1 MADNDTLR
9 QYLKRVVADA
19 VDTRERLRALEE
31 RQSEP
36 VAIIGTACRYP
47 GGADTPERLWRLVDD
62 GVDAVAGLPSNR
74 GWPLDSL
81 FHPDPDVVGTSY
93 VEQGGFLYDADQFD
107 AEFFGMSPRE
117 AVGTDPQQRIL
128 LEIAWEACESA
139 GIPPED
145 LRGSRTGVFAGVMYN
160 DYGSRPHLPRE
171 DFEGYLFSGSSPG
184 ILSGRLAYTY
194 GLEGPAVSVDTACS
208 SSLVALHLACS
219 ALRRGECD
227 LALAGG
233 VTVMSTP
240 VAFLGFSR
248 QRALSPDGRCKAFS
262 AAADGVGWGEGAG
275 LLMLARL
282 SDARRDGRRVLAVV
296 RGSAVNQDGAS
307 NGLTAPNGPAQERV
321 IRAALA
327 DARLTA
333 EDVDAVEA
341 HGTGTALGD
350 PIEAR
355 ALLRTYGR
363 RSPER
368 PVRLGSLKSNLG
380 HTQAAAG
387 VGGVIKMVEALRHGR
402 LPATL
407 HAEPPSPHVDWASG
421 AVELLTAARDWPRGE
436 RPRRAAVSSFGL
448 GGTNAHVILE
458 EAAAEEPAAPVVG
471 LPVVPWVLS
480 ARSAPAL
487 AARACDL
494 LALVG
499 GPGTAPDHR
508 DVARALAVT
517 RAALPYRAA
526 VVGRT
531 AKELRVALGELA
543 DRLATDGARRVAG
556 DVRTAFHCPG
566 GEGPGRAAVA
576 ELRSAFPVFAAA
588 YEESAAAEVPDGFAV
603 QVALHRLY
611 TAWGL
616 SPAVLTGAGD
626 GLVVAAHLAGVLTV
640 PDAVAL
646 LAARE
651 RLRRGGADPAA
662 RVEFRRAVAALA
674 VEPPRTPLLSAA
686 TGRAEPFAHWAD
698 PDAWTADN
706 GELPADVGAVLVLG
720 AAAGG
725 ESRAVPALAPGEAA
739 PCAAVRGLARLSV
752 LGAAVDWSAF
762 FAGSGTRHVELPA
775 YPFQRE
781 RHWLE
786 PTTRAD
792 SPGPS
797 ASPSAPMPHGAP
809 TAPGALARRLAE
821 LPAGERHAHL
831 LDVVRAEAAA
841 VLRITD
847 PAAIEAGR
855 PFRELGFDSLTAVQL
870 RNRLAALAGIDLP
883 VTVLFNH
890 PTPDAVAGLLLDRTA
905 TAERPDVLAEVARLE
920 AALAALPADDP
931 ALSAATARLRQLL
944 DRHGR
949 LEAATKDELF
959 DLIDNELGRAR
970 T

>member
-36 VAIIGTACRYP
+36 IAIIGAACRYP
-47 GGADTPERLWRLVDD
+47 GGADSPERLWRLIDD
-62 GVDAVAGLPSNR
+62 GVDAVGGLPSNR

-93 VEQGGFLYDADQFD
+93 VEQGGFLYDADRFD

-117 AVGTDPQQRIL
+117 ALGTDPQQRIL

-139 GIPPED
+139 GIPPEH

-160 DYGSRPHLPRE
+160 DYGSRPQLPRE

-184 ILSGRLAYTY
+184 ILSGRLAYTF

-208 SSLVALHLACS
+208 SSLVALHLACA

-307 NGLTAPNGPAQERV
+307 NGLTAPNGPSQERV

-368 PVRLGSLKSNLG
+368 PVWLGSLKSNLG

-387 VGGVIKMVEALRHGR
+387 VGGVIKTVEALRHGR

-407 HAEPPSPHVDWASG
+407 HAEQPSPHVDWASG
-421 AVELLTAARDWPRGE
+421 AVALLTEARDWPRGE

-458 EAAAEEPAAPVVG
+458 EAPEPEAQEPEVV
-471 LPVVPWVLS
+471 LPAVPWVLS
-480 ARSAPAL
+480 ARSVPAL
-487 AARACDL
+487 AARARDL
-494 LALVG
+494 LALFAG
-499 GPGTAPDHR
+499 AGPAPDHR
-508 DVARALAVT
+508 DVARALATT

-526 VVGRT
+526 VVGGT
-531 AKELRVALGELA
+531 ADELIEALGELDGSLAA
-543 DRLATDGARRVAG
+543 DGTP
-556 DVRTAFHCPG
+556 RTADGGRTVLLCPD
-566 GEGPGRAAVA
+566 GEGPGPEAVA

-588 YEESAAAEVPDGFAV
+588 YDELAAVPDVPGGFAA

-611 TAWGL
+611 AAWGL
-616 SPAVLTGAGD
+616 SSSALVGEGGGT
-626 GLVVAAHLAGVLTV
+626 VVAAHLAGVLSV
-640 PDAVAL
+640 SDALAL

-651 RLRRGGADPAA
+651 RLLGQGDDPAA
-662 RVEFRRAVAALA
+662 RAEFRQAVTALA
-674 VEPPRTPLLSAA
+674 FTPALLPLLSAA
-686 TGRAEPFAHWAD
+686 TGREEPAEWWAD
-698 PDAWTADN
+698 PAAYLSEVD
-706 GELPADVGAVLVLG
+706 ELPADLGAVLALG
-720 AAAGG
+720 AAGDG
-725 ESRAVPALAPGEAA
+725 RAVPALAAGEAA
-739 PCAAVRGLARLSV
+739 PRTVVRALARLHV
-752 LGAAVDWSAF
+752 LGTPVDWSAF
-762 FAGSGTRHVELPA
+762 FAGTGARHVELPT

-781 RHWLE
+781 RYWLE
-786 PTTRAD
+786 PTAPAD
-792 SPGPS
+792 P
-797 ASPSAPMPHGAP
+797 AP
-809 TAPGALARRLAE
+809 TAPQATPAETGTLARRLAE
-821 LPAGERHAHL
+821 LPAGERRAHL

-841 VLRITD
+841 VLRIAD
-847 PAAIEAGR
+847 PTSIEVGR
-855 PFRELGFDSLTAVQL
+855 PFREFGFDSLTAVQL
-870 RNRLAALAGIDLP
+870 RNRLATLAGVELP

-890 PTPDAVAGLLLDRTA
+890 PTPEAVADLLLDRTA
-905 TAERPDVLAEVARLE
+905 TSEHPDPLAEVARLE
-920 AALAALPADDP
+920 RALAARPADDP
-931 ALSAATARLRQLL
+931 AVHAATDRLRQLL

-949 LEAATKDELF
+949 LETATKDELF

>member
-47 GGADTPERLWRLVDD
+47 GGADSPELLWKLAAD
-62 GVDAVAGLPSNR
+62 GVDAVGGFPANR

-81 FHPDPDVVGTSY
+81 FHPDPDTVGTSY
-93 VEQGGFLYDADQFD
+93 VEQGGFLYDADRFD

-117 AVGTDPQQRIL
+117 ALSTDPQQRIL
-128 LEIAWEACESA
+128 LEIAWEACERA
-139 GIPPED
+139 GIAPET

-171 DFEGYLFSGSSPG
+171 DFEGYLFSGSAPG
-184 ILSGRLAYTY
+184 ILSGRLAYAF

-208 SSLVALHLACS
+208 SSLVALHLACA

-233 VTVMSTP
+233 VTVMATTA
-240 VAFLGFSR
+240 AFVGFSR
-248 QRALSPDGRCKAFS
+248 QRALAPDGRCKAFS
-262 AAADGVGWGEGAG
+262 ASADGVGWGEGAG

-296 RGSAVNQDGAS
+296 RGSAVNQDGSS

-327 DARLTA
+327 DARLTT
-333 EDVDAVEA
+333 EDIDAVEA

-355 ALLRTYGR
+355 ALLRTYGQ
-363 RSPER
+363 RSPGR
-368 PVRLGSLKSNLG
+368 PVWLGSLKSNLG
-380 HTQAAAG
+380 HAQAAAG
-387 VGGVIKMVEALRHGR
+387 VGGVIKTVEALRRGR

-407 HAEPPSPHVDWASG
+407 HAEQPSPHVDWDSG
-421 AVELLTAARDWPRGE
+421 ALALLTEARDWPAVD

-458 EAAAEEPAAPVVG
+458 EAPPEEPVEPSVV

-487 AARACDL
+487 AERARDL

-499 GPGTAPDHR
+499 GPGAVPDHR

-531 AKELRVALGELA
+531 AAELIDALGELA
-543 DRLATDGARRVAG
+543 GRVGTDGVRRAEGEARTVFLCPDG
-556 DVRTAFHCPG
+556 D
-566 GEGPGRAAVA
+566 GPGSNAVA

-588 YEESAAAEVPDGFAV
+588 YDEAAAVAGAAGGFAG

-616 SPAVLTGAGD
+616 RPVVVGVGSGE
-626 GLVVAAHLAGVLTV
+626 VVAAHLAGVLSA

-646 LAARE
+646 LAARG
-651 RLRRGGADPAA
+651 RLLRQGDDPAA
-662 RVEFRRAVAALA
+662 RAEFRREVSALAFAARTSPPGSAVSGGEERVEWWADAEAWAERALAGEGPVTEGPAAEGLGGVLVAAVGEDAPHA
-674 VEPPRTPLLSAA
+674 VVR
-686 TGRAEPFAHWAD
+686 
-698 PDAWTADN
+698 
-706 GELPADVGAVLVLG
+706 
-720 AAAGG
+720 
-725 ESRAVPALAPGEAA
+725 ALADRYVA
-739 PCAAVRGLARLSV
+739 
-752 LGAAVDWSAF
+752 GAAVDWSAF
-762 FAGSGTRHVELPA
+762 FAGTSARHVDLPT

-781 RHWLE
+781 RYWLE
-786 PTTRAD
+786 PTTPAN
-792 SPGPS
+792 PGVPPASS
-797 ASPSAPMPHGAP
+797 AQSAQSAAA
-809 TAPGALARRLAE
+809 TVDAGALARRVAE
-821 LPAGERHAHL
+821 LPAGERRAQL
-831 LDVVRAEAAA
+831 LDAVRTEAAA
-841 VLRITD
+841 VLRIAD
-847 PAAIEAGR
+847 PATIEVSR
-855 PFRELGFDSLTAVQL
+855 PFREFGFDSLTAVQL
-870 RNRLAALAGIDLP
+870 RNRLAALAGIELP

-890 PTPDAVAGLLLDRTA
+890 PTPDAVADLLLDRL
-905 TAERPDVLAEVARLE
+905 AERNGPDQLTVLAEVDRLE
-920 AALAALPADDP
+920 EALASLPVGGADLL
-931 ALSAATARLRQLL
+931 AVTERLRELL
-944 DRHGR
+944 DRFGR
-949 LEAATKDELF
+949 LETATKDELF

-970 T
+970 S

>member
-36 VAIIGTACRYP
+36 IAVIGTACRYP
-47 GGADTPERLWRLVDD
+47 GGADTPERLWQLVAD
-62 GVDAVAGLPSNR
+62 GVDAVSGFPSNR

-81 FHPDPDVVGTSY
+81 FHPDPDTVGTSY
-93 VEQGGFLYDADQFD
+93 VEHGGFLYEADRFD

-117 AVGTDPQQRIL
+117 ALGTDPQQRIL

-139 GIPPED
+139 GIPPEQ

-160 DYGSRPHLPRE
+160 DYGSRPQLPRE
-171 DFEGYLFSGSSPG
+171 DFEGYLFSGSAPG
-184 ILSGRLAYTY
+184 ILSGRLAYAF

-208 SSLVALHLACS
+208 SSLVALHLACT

-240 VAFLGFSR
+240 AAFLGFSR

-327 DARLTA
+327 DARLTT

-355 ALLRTYGR
+355 ALLRTYGA

-368 PVRLGSLKSNLG
+368 PVWLGSLKSNLG

-387 VGGVIKMVEALRHGR
+387 VGAVIKMVEALRHGR

-407 HAEPPSPHVDWASG
+407 HAEQPSPHVDWASG
-421 AVELLTAARDWPRGE
+421 AVALLTEARDWPRGE

-458 EAAAEEPAAPVVG
+458 EAALPEAAEPEAA

-480 ARSAPAL
+480 ARSVPAL
-487 AARACDL
+487 AARARDL
-494 LALVG
+494 LAVVG
-499 GPGTAPDHR
+499 GPDPAPDHR
-508 DVARALAVT
+508 DVARALAAT

-531 AKELRVALGELA
+531 ADELVGALNELA
-543 DRLATDGARRVAG
+543 GSLAEDGARRTVG
-556 DVRTAFHCPG
+556 GTRTVLLCRG
-566 GEGPGRAAVA
+566 GEGPGPEAVV
-576 ELRSAFPVFAAA
+576 ELRSAFPVFAAG
-588 YEESAAAEVPDGFAV
+588 YEELAGVPGVPGGFAA

-611 TAWGL
+611 AAWGL
-616 SPAVLTGAGD
+616 SPSALVGEGD
-626 GLVVAAHLAGVLTV
+626 GMVVAAHLAGVLSV
-640 PDAVAL
+640 PDAVSL

-651 RLRRGGADPAA
+651 RLRRQGEDPAA
-662 RVEFRRAVAALA
+662 RAEFRQTVAGLA
-674 VEPPRTPLLSAA
+674 FKPAERPLLSAA
-686 TGRAEPFAHWAD
+686 TGREEPVEWWAEPA
-698 PDAWTADN
+698 AWLAEV
-706 GELPADVGAVLVLG
+706 GELPLDLGAVLVLG
-720 AAAGG
+720 AGEGG
-725 ESRAVPALAPGEAA
+725 HAVPALAAGEAA
-739 PCAAVRGLARLSV
+739 PCAVVRALARLHV
-752 LGAAVDWSAF
+752 LGAPVDWSAF
-762 FAGSGTRHVELPA
+762 FAGTGTRHVELPT

-781 RHWLE
+781 RYWLE
-786 PTTRAD
+786 PSTSAD
-792 SPGPS
+792 SPAPAVPS
-797 ASPSAPMPHGAP
+797 TTPVE
-809 TAPGALARRLAE
+809 TGALARSLAE
-821 LPAGERHAHL
+821 LPAGERRAHL

-841 VLRITD
+841 VLRIAD
-847 PAAIEAGR
+847 PTTIEVTR
-855 PFRELGFDSLTAVQL
+855 PFREFGFDSLTAVQL
-870 RNRLAALAGIDLP
+870 RNRLAALAAVELP

-890 PTPDAVAGLLLDRTA
+890 PTPEAVADLLLDRTA
-905 TAERPDVLAEVARLE
+905 TAERPDPLAEVARLE
-920 AALAALPADDP
+920 QALAARPADDP
-931 ALSAATARLRQLL
+931 AVHAATDRLRQLL

-949 LEAATKDELF
+949 VETATKDELF
-959 DLIDNELGRAR
+959 DLIDHELGRAR